1 MKQLQELK
9 EANKHIT
16 EKDDSELNSA
26 QRELKEFLMES
37 QHEVSRRKEA
47 LKKQVENLQK
57 ETAEA
62 AEKFNDQVEQQKTKQ
77 HERLMARLKKRQIK
91 KGNGMA
97 NAVSKSLGKK
107 VKNTKVLPVKSNN
120 KRGASNPPPPPPLR
134 KK

>member
-1 MKQLQELK
+1 MGLKELK

-16 EKDDSELNSA
+16 DKDDSELNAA
-26 QRELKEFLMES
+26 QRELKEFLLES

-47 LKKQVENLQK
+47 LKKQVDSLQK
-57 ETAEA
+57 ETEEA

-77 HERLMARLKKRQIK
+77 HERLMARLKKRQNK

-97 NAVSKSLGKK
+97 SAVSQSIGKK
-107 VKNTKVLPVKSNN
+107 SEKYQSSTC
-120 KRGASNPPPPPPLR
+120 